1 MRSCACYLDKEISFY
16 AKESVHPAR
25 FCKKGHDAKEVD
37 ETGWLGRGTGGLW
50 NGWVVERVG
59 CRMGGLWS
67 GWAVERVGC
76 ERVAITE
83 LGNGWAVERVGCRMG
98 GLGNGWAGDLGNYLV
113 KSSVSSV

>member
-1 MRSCACYLDKEISFY
+1 MGC
-16 AKESVHPAR
+16 
-25 FCKKGHDAKEVD
+25 
-37 ETGWLGRGTGGLW
+37 GTGRLG
-50 NGWVVERVG
+50 N
-59 CRMGGLWS
+59 
-67 GWAVERVGC
+67 GWAVERVGW